1 LQGAILLPEA
11 NMTSI
16 TVALPEDQ
24 LQKLQALAARLS
36 VAPEELARVGIEE
49 LLSRPEDA
57 FEEAASYLLQKN
69 ADLYLRL
76 A

>member
-1 LQGAILLPEA
+1 
-11 NMTSI
+11 MTSI

>member
-1 LQGAILLPEA
+1 LLPEA

-57 FEEAASYLLQKN
+57 FEEAAIYLLQKN